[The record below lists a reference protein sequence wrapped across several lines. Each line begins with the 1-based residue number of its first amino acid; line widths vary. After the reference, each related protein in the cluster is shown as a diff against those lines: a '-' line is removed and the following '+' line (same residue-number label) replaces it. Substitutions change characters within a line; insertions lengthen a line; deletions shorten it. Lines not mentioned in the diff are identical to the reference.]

1 MACSNSRQVVIYIE
15 GGQIVYF
22 ELDLNTGL
30 LNEVQTEI
38 FHVEIKC
45 IDIGEVPEGRLRSKF
60 MVAGF
65 MDNTVKIL
73 SLEPDQPEIFL
84 HKVSMLALQTP
95 PESVCFVNLGAK
107 KSADSGNMLSQSQLY
122 LNVGLENGVLM
133 RQLVDNVTGVMSDS
147 RQQFLGTRG
156 IKLTKIKQN
165 GEDAMVALSNK
176 PWLCYNY
183 MGQYRVTPISYEALQ
198 YVSPFSS
205 ASHAESFVAICENT
219 LRIL

>member
-1 MACSNSRQVVIYIE
+1 MIYIE

-22 ELDLNTGL
+22 ELDTNTGL
-30 LNEVQTEI
+30 LNEIQTEF

-45 IDIGEVPEGRLRSKF
+45 LDIGEVPEGRLRSKF

-73 SLEPDQPEIFL
+73 SLEPDQPETFL
-84 HKVSMLALQTP
+84 HKVSMLALQTA
-95 PESVCFVNLGAK
+95 PESVCFINLGARK
-107 KSADSGNMLSQSQLY
+107 ASSGQMLSQSQLY

-156 IKLTKIKQN
+156 IKLTKIK
-165 GEDAMVALSNK
+165 
-176 PWLCYNY
+176 
-183 MGQYRVTPISYEALQ
+183 
-198 YVSPFSS
+198 
-205 ASHAESFVAICENT
+205 
-219 LRIL
+219 